1 MIYVFVFAWLL
12 GLVFGTF
19 FKLDYLPI
27 SLCLAML
34 MAFVWRTRNKVYFC
48 LAVTM
53 LASLLGVLRS
63 EIYYSRSDWANNDTP
78 SSEYSGKVL
87 DKVSNSALVSLS
99 SPHSGTWLLVGS
111 ITNLTPGDHLYISGS
126 SVPFYQLDGFLFR
139 YSLSKGA
146 HGVIFAKS
154 IKVVSRDKG
163 NLQSVMAKVR
173 NSTSSLIRS
182 YVGYPYSSVAES
194 MILGNAGNVPKDIER
209 DFRESGLSHIL
220 VASGFNVTILVLIVI
235 AFLRPLIGIR
245 GSMCLAFILVPMY
258 MGLSGMSS
266 PVVRASVMAVTS
278 LWGRWI
284 GRQNDSGRSLCFALL
299 LISALQPFSIYDIGM
314 QLSVLA
320 TASIIWLYPS
330 VARAMARLPELLRE
344 TVSISFVAQAST
356 MPLLIFYFGKVSHL
370 AILANVLIAPLI
382 PLEMI
387 LTVLTVVLGV
397 LSASLGSAL
406 GWLTGKFVLAIVY
419 IANSISEISA
429 ASELKL
435 IVGPKSLVLYYL
447 VFVAV
452 ILLAQPVARRYARDF
467 WVF

>member
-19 FKLDYLPI
+19 FNLDYLPI
-27 SLCLAML
+27 SLCLVML
-34 MAFVWRTRNKVYFC
+34 VAFVWRNKNKVYFC
-48 LAVTM
+48 LAIAM

-63 EIYYSRSDWANNDTP
+63 EVYYSRADWANSDAL
-78 SSEYSGKVL
+78 SSEYKGKVL
-87 DKVSNSALVSLS
+87 DEGSNSALVSLS
-99 SPHSGTWLLVGS
+99 SPHSGIWLVVGS
-111 ITNLTPGDHLYISGS
+111 IRNLAPGDHLYIRGS

-154 IKVVSRDKG
+154 IKVVGKDRW
-163 NLQSVMAKVR
+163 NLQSIMAKIR
-173 NSTSSLIRS
+173 NSTSSLIGS

-194 MILGNAGNVPKDIER
+194 MVLGNVGNIPEDIEK

-245 GSMCLAFILVPMY
+245 GSMCFAFILIPIY
-258 MGLSGMSS
+258 MGISGMSS
-266 PVVRASVMAVTS
+266 PVVRASLMAIVS

-284 GRQNDSGRSLCFALL
+284 GRQNDSGRSLCFALV
-299 LISALQPFSIYDIGM
+299 LITALQPFSIYDIGM

-320 TASIIWLYPS
+320 TAGIVWLYPS
-330 VARAMARLPELLRE
+330 VARAMVRLPELLRE
-344 TVSISFVAQAST
+344 TVAISFVAQAST

-370 AILANVLIAPLI
+370 AILANVLVAPFI
-382 PLEMI
+382 PLEMV
-387 LTVLTVVLGV
+387 LTTLTVVLGV
-397 LSASLGSAL
+397 LSASLGNAL
-406 GWLTGKFVLAIVY
+406 GWLTSKFVLAIVY
-419 IANSISEISA
+419 IATSISEISA

-435 IVGPKSLVLYYL
+435 MVGPKSLVMYYL
-447 VFVAV
+447 VFIAV
-452 ILLAQPVARRYARDF
+452 ILIAQPVARRHARDF